1 MVNDSKQERYA
12 IHYPVF
18 HIKEID
24 EQIKDYVNQ
33 ELAGFKEDNA
43 KAQAQDE
50 DGPFELNIK
59 YKVVYY
65 TKDTASVVLNQYI
78 EAGGVSGTT
87 SVKTFNADLKQKKP
101 LSLQDLFEENSDFL
115 NRISSIAYQELKNRN
130 PSADMALL
138 KEGTSPQEEHF
149 SASRFLKTRW
159 NFILRKNKP
168 VLNSL

>member
-1 MVNDSKQERYA
+1 MLIFLTILIGLAGYSYNKVSSNSQEPPQPKKDRGQSGLGVESMVNDSKQERYA

-65 TKDTASVVLNQYI
+65 TKDTAVLC
-78 EAGGVSGTT
+78 
-87 SVKTFNADLKQKKP
+87 
-101 LSLQDLFEENSDFL
+101 
-115 NRISSIAYQELKNRN
+115 
-130 PSADMALL
+130 
-138 KEGTSPQEEHF
+138 
-149 SASRFLKTRW
+149 
-159 NFILRKNKP
+159 
-168 VLNSL
+168 